1 MSTEWEFLVT
11 LTERL
16 RPLRDAGVIQ
26 ETAVALLAEHLHAN
40 RVHYAHIDGDD
51 FVISKA
57 SVDGVPPFPNRGPAN
72 RFGEAIVL
80 ACRRGETTVVDDAGT
95 EPRFREAERTQL
107 LADRAVAFICVPLIK
122 DGAWVAAF
130 GVQCATPRTW
140 TRDQIA
146 IVEATAER
154 TWSAA
159 ERARAE
165 EALGRIE
172 NRRAFLHRLSDTIRP
187 LADPSRILSE
197 TCRLLGSYLRVNRV
211 AYGEIDGDDCVIIGE
226 YLDGLPSLASRFRWA
241 SMGGSRIEEILEGGT
256 LSVSD
261 TSIEPHTTAER
272 SALQAAGIGAY
283 ICPLLVKDGRFVAS
297 FGIHSRLPRVWTPD
311 EIALAQEVADRIWA
325 TLEHHKAEAELRA
338 NEDRLAFLLRLNDA
352 LRPLSDPAAVLETT
366 ARLLAEHLDVTRVGY
381 AELDGSGGYVIRHEH
396 TRGVAPLAGRALSGS
411 FGAGLREAY
420 QRGETAVVND
430 VESDS
435 RFTEADR
442 VEMRERQMAAFIG
455 VTLIKGGRMVAAFGA
470 NNVSPRVWKP
480 AEIALVRDVAERT
493 WDAVERARVELAL
506 REREHRFR
514 LALSASGGG
523 SWTWDPR
530 TNFAIWDDAFRAR
543 FGFAD
548 DTPPL
553 FETWLERVHPDDRP
567 KMHATLE
574 EISHGRD
581 TWDHT
586 YRFTRA
592 DGTVLWMQSL
602 GRADR
607 DAAGQ
612 VTRLTGLELDVT
624 ERRRTEEA
632 RQARRD
638 EEHNRE
644 LRLLLETAA
653 QGIVS
658 VDAAGTIVMAN
669 RALEAMFGWPPGAL
683 IGQSIEQLV
692 PSLVRDRH
700 VQHRRD
706 YFSAP
711 RPRPTGHNLYL
722 TGERQNGSTF
732 PIEVSLNHVPTAG
745 GGRAIAFVTDITE
758 RQRGESALQER
769 TAELEYRTRQLSQMA
784 WELTLA
790 EHNAREQI
798 ARTLHDGLQQL
809 LFIVSLNLDQQ
820 INRECEAG
828 LEPSELVVEAKQ
840 HVDEATAAARS
851 LHLELFPPVL
861 QRSGLPAALTWL
873 ANWARE
879 KYKMNVQIETD
890 PNADS
895 SRKDIRTLLFESAR
909 ELLFN
914 ASKHARAE
922 RVTLSLRLETDDQ
935 LCIAVTDDGIGFEPS
950 RLDSRS
956 NTGKVGWG
964 LFSIRERLTLL
975 GGRVEIDSAPERGT
989 RVRLFA
995 PRGAAHGRISRAGDR
1010 PTATLAPEAP
1020 PTNDR
1025 AYPGAL
1031 RILIVDDHAAV
1042 RSALREMLHEWPQ
1055 LCVIGD
1061 GANGLEAI
1069 TRAWTLRPDV
1079 ILMDVAMPLID
1090 GVEATA
1096 RIHAELPEIQILGL
1110 SMQARSETV
1119 HAIEHAGAAGF
1130 FVKGVDTQR
1139 LIDHL
1144 LVIHASRGTGHRA
1157 NH

>member
-1 MSTEWEFLVT
+1 MEWKFLT
-11 LTERL
+11 RLNERL
-16 RPLRDAGVIQ
+16 RRLREAAAIQ
-26 ETAVALLAEHLHAN
+26 EVAVGLLAEHLHAS
-40 RVHYAHIDGDD
+40 VDYARIDGDD
-51 FVISKA
+51 FVIATA
-57 SVDGVPPFPNRGPAN
+57 SAEDKSPVSAPVDLN
-72 RFGEAIVL
+72 RFGDAIVL
-80 ACRRGETTVVDDAGT
+80 ACRQGETVVVNDVLTDS
-95 EPRFREAERTQL
+95 RFSEAERAHL
-107 LADRAVAFICVPLIK
+107 LADQTPACVCVPLMK

-130 GVQCATPRTW
+130 RVHCAAARTW
-140 TRDQIA
+140 TQDQIA
-146 IVEATAER
+146 LIELTAER
-154 TWSAA
+154 TWAAA
-159 ERARAE
+159 ERASAE

-172 NRRAFLHRLSDTIRP
+172 HRHAFLRRLNDAIRP
-187 LADPSRILSE
+187 LADRSRVLAE
-197 TCRLLGSYLRVNRV
+197 TCRLLGTYLHVNRV
-211 AYGEIDGDDCVIIGE
+211 AYGEIDGDDCVIVSE
-226 YLDGLPSLASRFRWA
+226 YLDGLPSLAGRFRW
-241 SMGGSRIEEILEGGT
+241 SNMGGSRVDEILKGGT

-261 TSIEPHTTAER
+261 TSIEAHTIEER
-272 SALQAAGIGAY
+272 TVLLAAGIGAY
-283 ICPLLVKDGRFVAS
+283 MCPLLIKDGRFVGS
-297 FGIHSRLPRVWTPD
+297 FGIHSRSPRVWTAD
-311 EIALAQEVADRIWA
+311 EIALAQEVADRIWS
-325 TLEHHKAEAELRA
+325 TLEAHKAEAELRA
-338 NEDRLAFLLRLNDA
+338 NEDKLAFLLRLNDA
-352 LRPLSDPAAVLETT
+352 LRPLSDPAAVLEAA
-366 ARLLAEHLDVTRVGY
+366 ARLLAEHLDVSRVGY
-381 AELDGSGGYVIRHEH
+381 AELDGGGGYVIRHEH
-396 TRGVAPLAGRALSGS
+396 TRGVAPLAGRALTGS
-411 FGAGLREAY
+411 FGAGLRDTY

-430 VESDS
+430 VDSDS

-442 VEMRERQMAAFIG
+442 AAMKERQMAAFIG

-470 NNVSPRVWKP
+470 NNVTARVWKQ

-493 WDAVERARVELAL
+493 WEAVERARAESAL

-523 SWTWDPR
+523 SWTWDLR
-530 TNFAIWDDAFRAR
+530 TNDAVWDDAFRAR
-543 FGFAD
+543 FGFTDAE
-548 DTPPL
+548 PAL
-553 FETWLERVHPDDRP
+553 FENWLEKVHPEDRP
-567 KMHATLE
+567 KIQSTLGE
-574 EISHGRD
+574 VSHGRD

-607 DAAGQ
+607 DPAGQ

-638 EEHNRE
+638 EEHDRE
-644 LRLLLETAA
+644 LRLLLETAT

-658 VDAAGTIVMAN
+658 VDAQGTIVMAN
-669 RALEAMFGWPPGAL
+669 RALESMFGWPSGAL
-683 IGQSIEQLV
+683 IGESVERLI
-692 PSLVRDRH
+692 PSLMPHRH
-700 VQHRRD
+700 SHQQL
-706 YFSAP
+706 S
-711 RPRPTGHNLYL
+711 
-722 TGERQNGSTF
+722 GERSDGSTF

-758 RQRGESALQER
+758 RQRAESALQER
-769 TAELEYRTRQLSQMA
+769 TAELEYRTTQLSQMA
-784 WELTLA
+784 WDLTLA

-820 INRECEAG
+820 LNRDREAG
-828 LEPSELVVEAKQ
+828 LERSELIAEAKH
-840 HVDEATAAARS
+840 HVDAATVAARS

-879 KYKMNVQIETD
+879 KYKMNVQIEAD
-890 PNADS
+890 PDADS
-895 SRKDIRTLLFESAR
+895 ARKDIRTLLFESVR

-922 RVTLSLRLETDDQ
+922 RVTLALRVDAHDQ
-935 LCIAVTDDGIGFEPS
+935 LCITVTDDGIGFEPL

-956 NTGKVGWG
+956 KAGQVGWG

-975 GGRVEIDSAPERGT
+975 GGRVEIDSARRQGT

-995 PRGAAHGRISRAGDR
+995 PRGAAQGRAARAGDSATITTTTD
-1010 PTATLAPEAP
+1010 TARD
-1020 PTNDR
+1020 DR

-1031 RILIVDDHAAV
+1031 RVLIVDDHAAV
-1042 RSALREMLHEWPQ
+1042 RNALREMLHEWPQ
-1055 LCVIGD
+1055 LSVIGD

-1069 TRAWTLRPDV
+1069 ARAWTLRPDV
-1079 ILMDVAMPLID
+1079 ILMDVAMPLMD

-1096 RIHAELPEIQILGL
+1096 RIHAELPAIQILGL

-1139 LIDHL
+1139 LIDYL
-1144 LVIHASRGTGHRA
+1144 LVIHASRHAGERA
-1157 NH
+1157 NL